1 MTDHK
6 VLYAYLT
13 ILTGNRAGTN
23 FPLDPARENVIG
35 RGTDCHISIPDPIS
49 WREHAVIVRRD
60 EVWTIRDAGS
70 RNGTSVNGQK
80 IDEATLADGNT
91 LRIGG
96 NEVEFHESGEP
107 PPP

>member
-1 MTDHK
+1 MTDQR

-49 WREHAVIVRRD
+49 SREHAAIARHD
-60 EVWTIRDAGS
+60 DVWTIRDLEEPQRHERQRSEDRRSAAG
-70 RNGTSVNGQK
+70 RR
-80 IDEATLADGNT
+80 EHAADRRHG
-91 LRIGG
+91 
-96 NEVEFHESGEP
+96 V
-107 PPP
+107 